1 MVKSPRVDDARSE
14 LLLVLKSGET
24 LFKEGEAGS
33 EMFIIEDGTVEI
45 LKIAGGREK
54 RLALLEEGDFF
65 GEMSVI
71 EDLPRSATARA
82 ASDCRLLP
90 IDASTF
96 DQVLREH
103 PEITI
108 RIMRKLSSRL
118 RTHEEASQRAREVA
132 AGVLA
137 GSASDALDS
146 ISREI
151 ESLPL
156 PVATPPPNPPEHS
169 DISSEPVTPASARAR
184 LVHLA
189 SAIEYALGG
198 DRISIIGRFDPV
210 TELAPEIDLEE
221 IDTKRSLS
229 RRHARIFEK
238 DGDFFVREEIGTAN
252 GTFVRGERLV
262 PGMERQ
268 IEDGDLLRL
277 GLVELVFRS
286 GEKS

>member
-1 MVKSPRVDDARSE
+1 MVKSPSVEAERSE
-14 LLLVLKSGET
+14 LLLLLKAGEI
-24 LFKEGEAGS
+24 LFEEGSPGS

-45 LKIAGGREK
+45 LKVVAGREK

-137 GSASDALDS
+137 GQGSNSLDS

-151 ESLPL
+151 EAL
-156 PVATPPPNPPEHS
+156 PPPMASPPPS
-169 DISSEPVTPASARAR
+169 PPTDGSPQLPTPTAAKAR
-184 LVHLA
+184 LVHISTAKKYDLA
-189 SAIEYALGG
+189 G
-198 DRISIIGRFDPV
+198 DQVSIIGRFDPV

-229 RRHARIFEK
+229 RRHARIFER
-238 DGDFFVREEIGTAN
+238 DGSFFVREEIGTAN
-252 GTFVRGERLV
+252 GTFVRGERL
-262 PGMERQ
+262 GRGTDRQ

-277 GLVELVFRS
+277 GLVELVFRAE
-286 GEKS
+286 EKS